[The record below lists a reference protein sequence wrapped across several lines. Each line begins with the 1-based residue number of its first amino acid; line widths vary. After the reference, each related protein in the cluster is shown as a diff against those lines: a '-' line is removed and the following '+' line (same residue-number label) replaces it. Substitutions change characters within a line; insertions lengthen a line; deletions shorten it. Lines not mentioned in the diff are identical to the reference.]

1 MWRRLQPLQRVPLR
15 IRHITETW
23 CQTAAICQETEIN
36 KRKDDVILGAAALQ
50 RQENCKE
57 PNYQRTRM
65 QKDVVIQELKKRG
78 CRITKQ
84 RRMLLEVILE
94 NECSCCKEI
103 YYNASRLD
111 PVIGSATV
119 YRMVNLLEEIGAISW
134 RNMYKIVRNP
144 DCKDESVCTIELDD
158 NTVQKLSKDSFNN
171 VVLTGLKAC
180 GYIDKQEI
188 ERMFVNSCDFK
199 HWKQVK
205 I

>member
-1 MWRRLQPLQRVPLR
+1 MNQHTSVKQK
-15 IRHITETW
+15 
-23 CQTAAICQETEIN
+23 Q
-36 KRKDDVILGAAALQ
+36 
-50 RQENCKE
+50 QENQQKYE
-57 PNYQRTRM
+57 RTQMQREI
-65 QKDVVIQELKKRG
+65 VIQRLKEQG

-84 RRMLLEVILE
+84 RMVLLDIILNE
-94 NECSCCKEI
+94 NCSSCKEI
-103 YYNASRLD
+103 YYKASKID
-111 PVIGSATV
+111 PKIGTATV
-119 YRMVNLLEEIGAISW
+119 YRMINTLEEIGAISR

-199 HWKQVK
+199 H
-205 I
+205 

>member
-1 MWRRLQPLQRVPLR
+1 MNQHTSVKQK
-15 IRHITETW
+15 
-23 CQTAAICQETEIN
+23 Q
-36 KRKDDVILGAAALQ
+36 
-50 RQENCKE
+50 QENQQKYE
-57 PNYQRTRM
+57 RTQMQREI
-65 QKDVVIQELKKRG
+65 VIQRLKEQG

-84 RRMLLEVILE
+84 RMVLLDIILNE
-94 NECSCCKEI
+94 NCSSCKEI

-111 PVIGSATV
+111 PGIGSATV
-119 YRMVNLLEEIGAISW
+119 YRMVNLLEEIGAISR

-199 HWKQVK
+199 H
-205 I
+205 